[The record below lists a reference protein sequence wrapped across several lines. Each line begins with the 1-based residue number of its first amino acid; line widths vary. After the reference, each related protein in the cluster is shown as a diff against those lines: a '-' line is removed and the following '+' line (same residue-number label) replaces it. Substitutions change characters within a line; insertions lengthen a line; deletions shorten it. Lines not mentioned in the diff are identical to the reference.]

1 MSEEIIS
8 EEKEREENGK
18 VPLKKVTLLIGT
30 TAIFI
35 AVGVVLSALNPFG
48 YFLLFGTKINPF
60 AHLINALSGVLIG
73 LLFSVI
79 TATGIAI
86 IRFSIGIGTIH
97 AFHGGISG
105 AVVVSIV
112 AYILAKK
119 KPNYVEYAAF
129 TEPLGTVFFGGTIAE
144 LILPFYG
151 SFSLAGLTL
160 YWSLF
165 FGSSAV
171 GCILGFIILKLLK
184 KGGYTR
190 DTFMN

>member
-129 TEPLGTVFFGGTIAE
+129 TEPLGTVFIGGTIAE

>member
-1 MSEEIIS
+1 MSAENGS
-8 EEKEREENGK
+8 EEKEREEMSKG
-18 VPLKKVTLLIGT
+18 PLRKLTLQIGV

-48 YFLLFGTKINPF
+48 YFELFGTKINPF

-86 IRFSIGIGTIH
+86 IRFSVGIGTIH

-112 AYILAKK
+112 SYILAKK

-129 TEPLGTVFFGGTIAE
+129 TEPLGTVFIGGTIAE

-151 SFSLAGLTL
+151 SFSFGGLIL

-171 GCILGFIILKLLK
+171 GCILGFLILKLLK
-184 KGGYTR
+184 KAGYTR
-190 DTFMN
+190 ETFMN